1 MVGALLL
8 LALSP
13 VPAQAATSDPDER
26 AAALVAQM
34 TLEEK
39 AAMLHA
45 SGRKVVGE
53 QTWQVH
59 VKGVERLG
67 IPDLTMADGSTG
79 LRGGTQ
85 LPAPIA
91 LGASFDVEAAQRYGD
106 LLGAETRAMGYGV
119 LLAPTVNLARDP
131 RHGRTFEAFGE
142 DPFLIGALAVPQTKA
157 IQQHDVIADAKHIA
171 VNNVENYRETLDVSI
186 GERVLH
192 ELYLPHFKDVV
203 RKADVGSVMC
213 AFNKINGVHACD
225 DDDLLN
231 RLLRERWGFEGFVR
245 TDANAYHTME
255 SVEHGLDQELP
266 TGWTLD
272 EDLVKA
278 VADGQV
284 SERAVDTAVTRIL
297 RTMFRFGVYDN
308 PPQRTGVDVP
318 AGLTKAQA
326 LAEDGIVLLRNSS
339 GVLPLGTP
347 SRVAVIG
354 ADAGNTAT
362 YGGGSSNIKPAAKD
376 TIVDAIKARVPG
388 TVHVPGVDPIGPASV
403 LPGYD
408 VAPSSVLRAA
418 DGSPGLTASY
428 YREPGFTSRI
438 GLPRVEPC
446 VCVDDGWYAD
456 GGTMLLKPPGKPR
469 SARWTGTITA
479 PADGVY
485 GFDLTSFDSAK
496 LYIGGELVVDN
507 AGTRE
512 ATPKSGNIPLKG
524 GEAREIRVDYEI
536 AQDNDFVDV
545 SRKLKLGW
553 KPPSGV
559 VDPGIAQAAQ
569 AAKDAE
575 VAIVVVRDYASE
587 ATDRTTLALP
597 NSQDALISEVVKARP
612 NTIVVLTTGSAVAMP
627 WAEQV
632 PAIVEAWY
640 GGSAGG
646 AALARMLF
654 GDVDP
659 GGRLPITFPRTHED
673 LPTAA
678 KERFPGV
685 DQLVRYDEGMNVGY
699 RGIDNPLYAFGH
711 GLSYTTFSYTGLT
724 LDRSAFTAGAAAAHG
739 GFDGRKAVTASFTVK
754 NTGAR
759 AGVAVPQVYVTIKG
773 EHRQL
778 KGFTKLR
785 LAPGESRR
793 VSIALDQQAFAVY
806 EPRADQWKVPSGGFT
821 VEVADSATTPRLSA
835 SVLVPVSH
843 GAPRVELSG
852 PELLGQGTV
861 RGVAVNDGT
870 VQLVG
875 PKATLAVPEGWSV
888 TGGRL
893 PAVIP
898 PGGRAPIEWRIT
910 APATPSAYRLTA
922 TLAFGSA
929 TSRTT
934 STVRVP
940 YASLDAARN
949 NVGITDDGA
958 VSVGDLDGRG
968 HTLSAQALAA
978 KGFTPGARVEVGG
991 TPFTWPSG
999 APDNV
1004 AAYGQTMALDGRGSS
1019 LNLLLTSNSAPTAG
1033 RLTVLYADG
1042 TSAETVVRAPD
1053 WWRAGQATFPYANAA
1068 QPLCAG
1074 GTLEGTKC
1082 LHDVSL
1088 TAVKVPLDPA
1098 RTVAGVV
1105 LPTLAPT
1112 PAGPVPTMHIF
1123 AMEIQ

>member
-1 MVGALLL
+1 MRVFVVGALVA
-8 LALSP
+8 LALHP
-13 VPAQAATSDPDER
+13 LTAQASVADPDQR

-45 SGRKVVGE
+45 SGRKVVGDE
-53 QTWQVH
+53 IWQVH
-59 VKGVERLG
+59 VKGIERLG
-67 IPDLTMADGSTG
+67 MPDLTMADGATG

-85 LPAPIA
+85 FPAPIA
-91 LGASFDVEAAQRYGD
+91 LGASFDTGAAHRYGD

-157 IQQHDVIADAKHIA
+157 IQAHDVIADAKHIA

-203 RKADVGSVMC
+203 MKSDVGSLMC
-213 AFNKINGVHACD
+213 AFNKINGIHACD

-231 RLLRERWGFEGFVR
+231 RLLRERWGFKGFVR
-245 TDANAYHTME
+245 TDANAHHTMK

-266 TGWTLD
+266 SSWTLD
-272 EDLVKA
+272 EDLVTA
-278 VADGQV
+278 VRDGQV
-284 SERAVDTAVTRIL
+284 SQQAVDTAVTRIL
-297 RTMFRFGVYDN
+297 RTMFAFGVYDN
-308 PPQRTGVDVP
+308 PPVRTGVDVP
-318 AGLTKAQA
+318 AGLAKAQA
-326 LAEDGIVLLRNSS
+326 LAEDG
-339 GVLPLGTP
+339 
-347 SRVAVIG
+347 
-354 ADAGNTAT
+354 
-362 YGGGSSNIKPAAKD
+362 
-376 TIVDAIKARVPG
+376 
-388 TVHVPGVDPIGPASV
+388 TVHVQGVDSIGPAGV

-408 VAPSSVLRAA
+408 VAPSSVLRAV
-418 DGSPGLTASY
+418 DGTPGLTAAY
-428 YREPGFTSRI
+428 YRQPDFTGRI
-438 GLPRVEPC
+438 AQRVEAC

-456 GGTMLLKPPGKPR
+456 GGTVILKPPGKPR

-479 PADGVY
+479 PADGTY

-496 LYIGGELVVDN
+496 LFIGGELVVDN
-507 AGTRE
+507 SGTHE
-512 ATPKSGNIPLKG
+512 AIPKSGNIALKA
-524 GEAREIRVDYEI
+524 GEARDIRIDYEI
-536 AQDNDFVDV
+536 ATTNDFVDV

-553 KPPSGV
+553 QPPAGV
-559 VDPGIAQAAQ
+559 VDPGIARAAT
-569 AAKDAE
+569 AARDAE

-597 NSQDALISEVVKARP
+597 NSQDTLISEVVKAQP
-612 NTIVVLTTGSAVAMP
+612 NTVVVLTTGSAVSMP
-627 WAEQV
+627 WAERV

-646 AALARMLF
+646 AALTRMLF

-659 GGRLPITFPRTHED
+659 GGRLPITFPRSHED
-673 LPTAA
+673 LTTAA

-685 DQLVRYDEGMNVGY
+685 DQLAVYGEGLAVGY

-711 GLSYTTFSYTGLT
+711 GLSYTSFSFERLT
-724 LDRSAFTAGAAAAHG
+724 LDKTRFTAGSAAEHG
-739 GFDGRKAVTASFTVK
+739 GFDGRKGVTASFTVR

-759 AGVAVPQVYVTIKG
+759 AGVAVPQVYATIRG

-778 KGFTKLR
+778 KGFDKVR

-793 VSIALDQQAFAVY
+793 VSIPLDEQAFAVY
-806 EPRADQWKVPSGGFT
+806 EPKADQWRIPSGDFT
-821 VEVADSATTPRLSA
+821 VEVADSATTPRLA
-835 SVLVPVSH
+835 AKVTVVVTQ
-843 GAPRVELSG
+843 GAPRVELLAPALVG
-852 PELLGQGTV
+852 PGQVTV
-861 RGVAVNDGT
+861 RGTVVNDGT
-870 VQLVG
+870 LPLIA
-875 PKATLAVPEGWSV
+875 PKATLAAPAGWNT

-893 PAVIP
+893 PAIIP
-898 PGGRAPIEWRIT
+898 AGGSAPVEWGLSIPGSSPGD
-910 APATPSAYRLTA
+910 YRLTA
-922 TLAFGSA
+922 KLEFARA

-934 STVRVP
+934 ATVRVP
-940 YASLDAARN
+940 YDNLDAARN
-949 NVGITDDGA
+949 NGGITDDAA
-958 VSVGDLDGRG
+958 VHTGDIDGRG

-978 KGFTPGARVEVGG
+978 KGFTPGARIEVGG
-991 TPFTWPSG
+991 ASFTWPAK

-1004 AAYGQTMALDGRGSS
+1004 ATYGQAVRLTGKGSA
-1019 LNLLLTSNSAPTAG
+1019 LNLLVTSNSAPTAG

-1042 TSAETVVRAPD
+1042 TSTESIVRAPD

-1074 GTLEGTKC
+1074 GTLEGTRC
-1082 LHDVSL
+1082 VHDVSL
-1088 TAVKVPLDPA
+1088 SAVKVPLDPA
-1098 RTVAGVV
+1098 KEVVGVV

-1112 PAGPVPTMHIF
+1112 PTGPVATMHLF